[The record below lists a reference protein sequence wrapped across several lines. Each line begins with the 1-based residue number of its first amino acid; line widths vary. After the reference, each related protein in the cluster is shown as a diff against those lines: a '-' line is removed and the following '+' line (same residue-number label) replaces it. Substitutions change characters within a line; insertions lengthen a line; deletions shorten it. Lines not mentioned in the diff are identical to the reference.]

1 MFLHAKKR
9 RETNPRKKPASLSAS
24 ELKAATSSQDT
35 FLPVPSS
42 AVIKS
47 SSYGYALTG
56 EEDFLSLTLSDTEPE
71 DLASECCSVD
81 NDNDSDS

>member
-56 EEDFLSLTLSDTEPE
+56 EEDFLSLSDTEPE

-81 NDNDSDS
+81 SDTDSDS